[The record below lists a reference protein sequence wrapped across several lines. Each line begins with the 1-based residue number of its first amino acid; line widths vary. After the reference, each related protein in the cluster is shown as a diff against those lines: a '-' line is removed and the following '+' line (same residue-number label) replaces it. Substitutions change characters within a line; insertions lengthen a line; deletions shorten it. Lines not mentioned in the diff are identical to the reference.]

1 MEKVIDDRHK
11 RILFINDGGD
21 FEEEAL
27 LLDEK
32 YDDYDVLYY
41 IYDDVYDRRRFA
53 TAIIFGN
60 MFVN

>member
-41 IYDDVYDRRRFA
+41 IYDDKQSQV
-53 TAIIFGN
+53 II
-60 MFVN
+60 